1 MLALSL
7 KMTRRDWRAGELRFL
22 LIALMI
28 AVASLSSVG
37 FFVDRMRN
45 GLNRDAHQLL
55 GADLLISG
63 DQAVNPV
70 WRAEAQKLGL
80 NMAET
85 VVFPSMAIAGSG
97 ENAVSRLV
105 SLKAVTNAY
114 PLRGNLK
121 LMKAN
126 VEVVTK
132 DVPSVGMAWVDPSL
146 LLALSL
152 KVGDQINRGKRV
164 ACNANGE
171 CFRIPRHTRVARRKI
186 DCVNVPLNTSCP
198 TA

>member
-55 GADLLISG
+55 GADLLVSS

-70 WRAEAQKLGL
+70 WRAEAQRLGL

-105 SLKAVTNAY
+105 S
-114 PLRGNLK
+114 
-121 LMKAN
+121 
-126 VEVVTK
+126 
-132 DVPSVGMAWVDPSL
+132 
-146 LLALSL
+146 
-152 KVGDQINRGKRV
+152 QIGRASCRERV
-164 ACNANGE
+164 
-171 CFRIPRHTRVARRKI
+171 
-186 DCVNVPLNTSCP
+186 
-198 TA
+198 